1 VSRADLRLSH
11 EVFLPGVTR
20 EQVWE
25 WVADTDSLNRLAGL
39 PPVDVEVM
47 DAAFGN
53 TTSRVRTHQFF
64 PLTWEEGPFEFVR
77 PIGYRVV
84 RRFIGSPISVYHWG
98 CDLKEEQGGVRLS
111 FIADIACRSKLFRP
125 LVRWVGN
132 RDIRKIARTF
142 AKATETFT
150 RAGTPIYAQRPG
162 PMAAGAEARLAERM
176 PLVHRA
182 SPALAPRFERMLREA
197 PDFELLRIRPFEV
210 ADRWGAPRM
219 DTLRMMLH
227 AAKAEML
234 NLTWDVLCPHCRV
247 PSFRGGTLADV
258 EGNGACKAC
267 NLTYVNDFDAAVEVS
282 FSVHPAIRPI
292 EPVQFCLGSPAKR
305 RGVIFQQLLAV
316 GEKRAVDVVVPAGNY
331 VLMRADSENRLA
343 IEVGD
348 GDRQVAA
355 RIGVDGVTSGEAQRK
370 TSSGHG
376 LVRFDLAND
385 TGHDVRVGLA
395 LATTSADSASASIVT
410 TLQDF
415 RDLFSSEVLAP
426 GVRMSMATITL
437 LFTDLKGSTSL
448 YETYGDA
455 SIYAKVRDHFAVLTD
470 AVRAEN
476 GTVVKTIGDAVMAS
490 FLTPVAGVRAALLM
504 QQKIAEFNAG
514 IGHPPLVVKVGL
526 HSGPCLV
533 VNAND
538 RLDYFGNTVN
548 HAARIEGQSKGADVV
563 ITEAVAR
570 DPEVVEI
577 LGGGD
582 VVVSGFET
590 ALKGLTGTHHLTRL
604 ELASTGWR
612 RSADPDAT
620 SP

>member
-1 VSRADLRLSH
+1 MSTADLRLSR

-39 PPVDVEVM
+39 PPVQAEVM

-53 TTSRVRTHQFF
+53 TKSRVQAHRLF
-64 PLTWEEGPFEFVR
+64 PVTWEEGPFEFVR
-77 PIGYRVV
+77 PVGYRVV
-84 RRFIGSPISVYHWG
+84 RKFIGSPISVYHWG

-111 FIADIACRSKLFRP
+111 FRADITLRSRLFGP
-125 LVRWVGN
+125 LVRLIGSHDIDKIVG
-132 RDIRKIARTF
+132 AF
-142 AKATETFT
+142 AKATEKFT
-150 RAGTPIYAQRPG
+150 RTGTPVYVQPPG
-162 PMAAGAEARLAERM
+162 PMATGAEERLAARM
-176 PLVHRA
+176 PLVRRA
-182 SPALAPRFERMLREA
+182 SPALAPRLETFVHEAADVELMRM
-197 PDFELLRIRPFEV
+197 RPFEL

-219 DTLRMMLH
+219 ETLRMMLH
-227 AAKAEML
+227 AAKAEIL

-247 PSFRGGTLADV
+247 PSVRTDALADV
-258 EGNGACKAC
+258 EANGWCKVC
-267 NLTYVNDFDAAVEVS
+267 NLTSTNDFDTAVEVS
-282 FSVHPAIRPI
+282 FAVHPSIRPI

-305 RGVIFQQLLAV
+305 HGLIFQQLLKV
-316 GEKRAVDVVVPAGNY
+316 GERRPVDVFVPAGNY
-331 VLMRADSENRLA
+331 MLMRADSENRLA
-343 IEVGD
+343 LEVGD
-348 GDRQVAA
+348 GEPRVAA
-355 RIGVDGVTSGEAQRK
+355 RIGLDGVTSGDAQPRV
-370 TSSGHG
+370 SSGPG
-376 LVRFDLAND
+376 MVRFDLANE

-395 LATTSADSASASIVT
+395 LATPATDSASAAIVT

-415 RDLFSSEVLAP
+415 RDLFSSQVLAP
-426 GVRMSMATITL
+426 GVQMSMATVTL

-448 YETYGDA
+448 YESYGDA
-455 SIYAKVRDHFAVLTD
+455 PIYVKVRDHFAVLTE

-504 QQKIAEFNAG
+504 QQKIADLNTR
-514 IGHPPLVVKVGL
+514 IGQPALVVKVGL

-570 DPEVVEI
+570 DPEVVGI
-577 LGGGD
+577 LGGRE
-582 VVVSGFET
+582 VRVSTFEA
-590 ALKGLTGTHHLTRL
+590 ALKGLTGTHRLTRL
-604 ELASTGWR
+604 ELPVAGCCLSFPR
-612 RSADPDAT
+612 AT
-620 SP
+620 HS